1 MTTAN
6 ANTCMRANAQPKP
19 YPVNLRVTIPFYPR
33 SLFVTL
39 IIGQERRGTDRL
51 REERERHPVNT
62 WGNLFVVVGAWS
74 VFVVATLF
82 AAFVASGL

>member
-6 ANTCMRANAQPKP
+6 ASNFVRANAQPGR
-19 YPVNLRVTIPFYPR
+19 YPVNLRITIPFYPR
-33 SLFVTL
+33 PLFVTL

-62 WGNLFVVVGAWS
+62 WGNLAVVVGAWS

>member
-6 ANTCMRANAQPKP
+6 ASNFARANAEPGR

-33 SLFVTL
+33 PLFVTL
-39 IIGQERRGTDRL
+39 IIGPERRGNDRL
-51 REERERHPVNT
+51 REERQRHPVNT

-82 AAFVASGL
+82 AAFVATGL